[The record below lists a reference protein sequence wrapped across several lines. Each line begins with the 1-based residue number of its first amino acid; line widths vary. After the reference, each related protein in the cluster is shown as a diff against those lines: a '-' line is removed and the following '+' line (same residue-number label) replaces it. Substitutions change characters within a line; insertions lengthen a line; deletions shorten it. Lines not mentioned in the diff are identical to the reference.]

1 MVHAISRL
9 GTIMKILLVD
19 ASDTFRKYLSERL
32 RAVPGAMVVGQA
44 GSEEQAVV
52 TASLCAPDVVLADV
66 ELRTG
71 SGFTALQ
78 RLRAGGF
85 NGTAYLL
92 TTADESE
99 YGPQCVEAGIDGFYD
114 KLLDLE
120 RLIQALTVLATA
132 PKNFEAARIKLS

>member
-1 MVHAISRL
+1 
-9 GTIMKILLVD
+9 MKILLID

-66 ELRTG
+66 GLRSG
-71 SGFTALQ
+71 SGFDALQ
-78 RLRAGGF
+78 RLRSGGF
-85 NGTAYLL
+85 KGTAYLV

-99 YGPQCVEAGIDGFYD
+99 YGPRCVEAGIDGFYD
-114 KLLDLE
+114 KLLDIE
-120 RLIQALTVLATA
+120 RLLKALTVLSTA
-132 PKNFEAARIKLS
+132 PKTWEGARIKVV